1 MVEME
6 GRIFIYQKYVVFMS
20 KCILRFDI
28 NYLFKDFV
36 FFQNYDFIDLDLNQ
50 LYYAACLLHFFRDWV
65 KKITRGV
72 TILSILIALI
82 IVSAIS

>member
-1 MVEME
+1 
-6 GRIFIYQKYVVFMS
+6 MS

-65 KKITRGV
+65 KKNHTWCDHSFYSNCPYNSLRYFL
-72 TILSILIALI
+72 T
-82 IVSAIS
+82 AIFKLNFFT